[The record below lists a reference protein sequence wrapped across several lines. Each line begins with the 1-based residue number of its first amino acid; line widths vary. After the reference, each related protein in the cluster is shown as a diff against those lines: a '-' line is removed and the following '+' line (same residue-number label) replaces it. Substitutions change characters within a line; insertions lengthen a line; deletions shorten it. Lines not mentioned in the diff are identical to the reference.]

1 MKLFRYIRKQYAS
14 ENKAMAYLRY
24 AIGETILVMV
34 GILLA
39 LQVNNWNEAR
49 KNSIIENEI
58 VANLHAEFKQN
69 LIVLNEVAEVFNK
82 SEQSCYQLMLLM
94 NKDASYLSQ
103 NNIDSLIYWSID
115 FTSFNPSNNV
125 LDETLQSGRL
135 GLIKNKELVSD
146 LFDWKRVEENLQSN
160 YIIRQKFIEEQ
171 IMPYLNDN
179 ISFKNIDKYSPMHW
193 ESPSEFR
200 TDYTS
205 LFHDRKF
212 ENLIDNNFYHL
223 AKLREEY
230 IHLGKIMD
238 KMIEETK

>member
-1 MKLFRYIRKQYAS
+1 
-14 ENKAMAYLRY
+14 MAYLRY

-39 LQVNNWNEAR
+39 LQVNNWNKAK

-146 LFDWKRVEENLQSN
+146 LFDWKRVE
-160 YIIRQKFIEEQ
+160 
-171 IMPYLNDN
+171 
-179 ISFKNIDKYSPMHW
+179 
-193 ESPSEFR
+193 
-200 TDYTS
+200 
-205 LFHDRKF
+205 
-212 ENLIDNNFYHL
+212 
-223 AKLREEY
+223 
-230 IHLGKIMD
+230 
-238 KMIEETK
+238 

>member
-1 MKLFRYIRKQYAS
+1 
-14 ENKAMAYLRY
+14 MAYLRY

-58 VANLHAEFKQN
+58 IANLHEEFKQN
-69 LIVLNEVAEVFNK
+69 LIVLNEVADVFNK
-82 SEQSCYQLMLLM
+82 SEQISYQLMLLM
-94 NKDASYLSQ
+94 NKDAGYLSQ
-103 NNIDSLIYWSID
+103 NNIDSFIYWSID

-135 GLIKNKELVSD
+135 GLIKNKDLVSD
-146 LFDWKRVEENLQSN
+146 LFDWKRVEESLQSN
-160 YIIRQKFIEEQ
+160 YIIRQNFIEEQ

-179 ISFKNIDKYSPMHW
+179 ISLKNIDKYSPMLW
-193 ESPSEFR
+193 ENPSEFR
-200 TDYTS
+200 TDYTII
-205 LFHDRKF
+205 FHDRKF
-212 ENLIDNNFYHL
+212 ENLIDNNLYHL

-230 IHLGKIMD
+230 LHLGKIMD
-238 KMIEETK
+238 KIIEETR